1 MLMVCQ
7 TSQSITDCNFNHLL
21 RQPRTS
27 WFINPG
33 QQQADSGGEHNTSD
47 LNADNLVDQVSDS
60 DFDWVDS
67 DFKMNGSDD
76 GEELD
81 EEVELERSAME
92 DSNDKFD
99 TNAFHNYKF

>member
-1 MLMVCQ
+1 M
-7 TSQSITDCNFNHLL
+7 
-21 RQPRTS
+21 
-27 WFINPG
+27 
-33 QQQADSGGEHNTSD
+33 
-47 LNADNLVDQVSDS
+47 DQVSDS

-67 DFKMNGSDD
+67 DFEMNGSDD

-81 EEVELERSAME
+81 EEVELERAAME